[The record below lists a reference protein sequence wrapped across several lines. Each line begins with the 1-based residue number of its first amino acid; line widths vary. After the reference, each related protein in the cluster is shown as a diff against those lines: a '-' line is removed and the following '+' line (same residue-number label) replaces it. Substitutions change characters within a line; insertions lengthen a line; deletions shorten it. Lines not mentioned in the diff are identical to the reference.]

1 MIRWAMITL
10 LICNVLRATP
20 LEFEQKFDSGT
31 LKGYRFGA
39 CDYWQRFNSDF
50 GSAYAC
56 GFSPQR
62 IVVADGNDV
71 ANLLEKAEA
80 RILQLEERVADLEKK
95 INP

>member
-1 MIRWAMITL
+1 MIRWAALTL
-10 LICNVLRATP
+10 LVCNALLATP
-20 LEFEQKFDSGT
+20 LVFEQKFDSGT

-39 CDYWQRFNSDF
+39 CDYWQRFNTDL

-71 ANLLEKAEA
+71 ADLLEKAEA
-80 RILQLEERVADLEKK
+80 RIQQLEERVAELEKK